1 MAIAS
6 DIRPGDDPVE
16 VSKKLVGRTRTRLL
30 AELFG
35 YFDIP
40 EKCINYVFG
49 DLYARDTLTQ
59 RERELCAVAALCV
72 LNRTNELK
80 SHIIAA
86 VRAGATKAEVAEV
99 ILQMSTYGGM
109 PICIEGLDIARQVF
123 EKSPSKPPA
132 ID

>member
-1 MAIAS
+1 MSIAA
-6 DIRPGDDPVE
+6 DIRPGDDPIE

-30 AELFG
+30 GELFG

-40 EKCINYVFG
+40 DDFINHVFKN
-49 DLYARDTLTQ
+49 LYARDTLTQ

-72 LNRTNELK
+72 LNRENELK

-86 VRAGATKAEVAEV
+86 IRAGATKAEVAEI

-109 PICIEGLDIARQVF
+109 PVCIEGLQIAKEVF
-123 EKSPSKPPA
+123 EKTPTAPPA
-132 ID
+132 FK